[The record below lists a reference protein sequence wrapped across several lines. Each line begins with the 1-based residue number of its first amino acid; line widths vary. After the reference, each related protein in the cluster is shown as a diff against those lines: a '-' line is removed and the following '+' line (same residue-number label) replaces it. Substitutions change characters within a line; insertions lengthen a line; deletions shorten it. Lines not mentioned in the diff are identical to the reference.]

1 MVVNINGASVNYE
14 VFGKD
19 GGIPVL
25 LLHGWGSSIEGM
37 TSIWRFLESKEK
49 YKIYAIDFPGESNKS
64 SVPPVAWGVPEY
76 GEMVKKFIEEFKIMK
91 PNVIAH
97 SFGGR
102 VTIYLASKY
111 QDLFDKIILTDAAGV
126 KAKMTF
132 RKFRRKIA
140 FKCGKV
146 ALKIF
151 TSKKNYEKKMQEFR
165 DKYSSPDYKALK
177 SDVMRETF
185 KKVIS
190 LDLTPN
196 LNNIT
201 RPTLLIWGENDI
213 DTPVYM
219 AETMKKYIKDSGLVV
234 LKDAKHFSYIDKV
247 FEYNMIV
254 DNFLGSEEK

>member
-1 MVVNINGASVNYE
+1 MITKIDGADINYE
-14 VFGKD
+14 VFGQD

-25 LLHGWGSSIEGM
+25 ILHGWGASIEAM
-37 TSIWRFLESKEK
+37 TSIWRFLDGQNK
-49 YKIYAIDFPGESNKS
+49 YKVYVIDFPGESNKS
-64 SVPPVAWGVPEY
+64 SVPPEPWGVPEY
-76 GEMVKKFIEEFKIMK
+76 GEMVKKFIEQNKIEK

-126 KAKMTF
+126 KPKMTF
-132 RKFRRKIA
+132 RKFINRYKFKI
-140 FKCGKV
+140 GKFI
-146 ALKIF
+146 LNNF
-151 TSKKNYEKKMQEFR
+151 TKKETR
-165 DKYSSPDYKALK
+165 DKKLQEYRDKHSSVDYKTLK

-185 KKVIS
+185 KKVIN

-196 LNNIT
+196 LKDIT

-219 AETMKKYIKDSGLVV
+219 AKIMEKHIKDSGLVI
-234 LKDAKHFSYIDKV
+234 LEDAKHFSYVDKIN
-247 FEYNMIV
+247 EYNVIV
-254 DNFLGSEEK
+254 DNFLGNSN

>member
-1 MVVNINGASVNYE
+1 MIINIDGASVNYE

-25 LLHGWGSSIEGM
+25 ILHGWGTSIEAM
-37 TSIWRFLESKEK
+37 TSIWKFLESKEI
-49 YKIYAIDFPGESNKS
+49 YKVYVIDFPGESNKS
-64 SVPPVAWGVPEY
+64 SVPPDPWGVPEY
-76 GEMVKKFIEEFKIMK
+76 GEMVKKFVEELKIEK

-111 QDLFDKIILTDAAGV
+111 QDLFDKLILTDAAGV
-126 KAKMTF
+126 KPKMTF

-140 FKCGKV
+140 FKCGKF
-146 ALKIF
+146 ALRIF
-151 TSKKNYEKKMQEFR
+151 TSKKNYEKKMEEFR

-190 LDLTPN
+190 LDLTKN
-196 LNNIT
+196 LKDIKNS
-201 RPTLLIWGENDI
+201 TLLVWGENDI
-213 DTPVYM
+213 DTPLYM
-219 AETMKKYIKDSGLVV
+219 AETMNKYIKDSGLVV
-234 LKDAKHFSYIDKV
+234 LKDAKHFSYIDKIY
-247 FEYNMIV
+247 EYNIIV
-254 DNFLGSEEK
+254 DNFLGNDKK